1 MNSIECENKII
12 LNNKCI
18 QYNYKIIN
26 DENNRINPNKYFINA
41 LLKSIQERL
50 LENEELK
57 RKILMNIISKYEIDG
72 INKIQNEINNSFYE
86 TISILQLGNFD
97 DDIDDTE

>member
-1 MNSIECENKII
+1 MNSNMIIENDKII

-18 QYNYKIIN
+18 QYNYKMIN
-26 DENNRINPNKYFINA
+26 DENNRINPKNA

-57 RKILMNIISKYEIDG
+57 RKKISKYEIDE
-72 INKIQNEINNSFYE
+72 INEEINNSFYE